1 MHDILGVTKGRSP
14 RFVKN
19 FMAEAEDIPDA
30 SVVTTTPSRRAVF
43 RPRSI
48 VSDAVPA
55 RYLRV
60 AQHARRPPPSGP
72 DHRPGTDHG
81 QSARRASGTGRR
93 GPPAR
98 RYRGG
103 HHLRQSHAVR
113 PRRGPGR
120 YPRTLEADCHKLAE
134 AGCDLLFAPSE
145 TTIYPRGGNAQ
156 TRVSVPDVSEGL
168 CGGSRPGHF
177 DGVATVVTMLF
188 NLVQPDLACFG
199 EKDYQ
204 QLAVIRRLVDDL
216 HLPIEIVGVPIV
228 RDHDGLA
235 LSSRNGY
242 LNTEQRRTAAVL
254 QRTLRELRDALEG
267 GAAIEL
273 PSPQDWPACARPASS
288 PTIWN
293 CAPPTSARSRR
304 RHATPCCSPRHDSG
318 RHA

>member
-1 MHDILGVTKGRSP
+1 MQCLQDISALRNTLDAHRRAGRIIGLVP
-14 RFVKN
+14 TMGNLHEGHLALV
-19 FMAEAEDIPDA
+19 AEAR
-30 SVVTTTPSRRAVF
+30 RRAD
-43 RPRSI
+43 I
-48 VSDAVPA
+48 V
-55 RYLRV
+55 V
-60 AQHARRPPPSGP
+60 ATIFVNPTQFGP
-72 DHRPGTDHG
+72 DEDLD
-81 QSARRASGTGRR
+81 A
-93 GPPAR
+93 
-98 RYRGG
+98 
-103 HHLRQSHAVR
+103 
-113 PRRGPGR
+113 
-120 YPRTLEADCHKLAE
+120 YPRTLEADRHKLAE

-267 GAAIEL
+267 GAAIEPTLAAGLARLREAGFEPDYLELRATDLGPVEASTRDAVLLAAARLGPARLIDNLSLTL
-273 PSPQDWPACARPASS
+273 P
-288 PTIWN
+288 
-293 CAPPTSARSRR
+293 
-304 RHATPCCSPRHDSG
+304 H
-318 RHA
+318 